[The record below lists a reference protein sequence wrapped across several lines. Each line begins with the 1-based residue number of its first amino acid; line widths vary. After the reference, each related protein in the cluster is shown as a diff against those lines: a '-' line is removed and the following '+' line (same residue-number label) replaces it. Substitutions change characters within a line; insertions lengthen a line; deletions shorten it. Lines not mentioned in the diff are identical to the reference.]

1 MIPNIEKQ
9 ISALGEAVIKS
20 IQERFTVG
28 DIVPYPYQCVAYA
41 EIAKRMKNYEHPFFV
56 KASVSAGKT
65 LMFAM
70 VAHQCRKMGL
80 KMMVL
85 ARQAEIVDQDSEEIT
100 NLGVPNSIYCSGLK
114 TKSAY
119 FPIVVG
125 SEGTVVNGLFKA
137 LGDYVPHVIGI
148 DECHQVDWED
158 LADAI
163 EKDESFLQ
171 MTTKKGEKV
180 QNPDYDVASD
190 NECEEFLIGED
201 GLPMEGTGR
210 TQYTVII
217 MEMMRRCRKAYGHE
231 LRIFGMTGSEFRG
244 VVPILVED
252 KKQKGFW
259 REQVTNID
267 TNYLIKFGSVVP
279 TNFGDVGDLGYDLSE
294 FEASS
299 EDGVSD
305 FDAKTLRKMEEK
317 IHQDATMTQKI
328 MAKVHEICKDRNGVL
343 VTCAGERHCKEA
355 AAALPPGVEYRIITG
370 KTGDNQRKEWLRE
383 AYEGKVKYIFQ
394 VQALTT
400 GVNQPLW
407 DTSVILRKIGSLTL
421 LIQLLGRGM
430 RLLKKWHIEQG
441 FTKNDH
447 LVLDFAGTMDEL
459 GDLYFDP
466 ILEKA
471 QFQKRFTNGKDPKT
485 CPICKTLNS
494 YYARRCMHV
503 DESGKRCEHF
513 WTYRECTDQVDPRTK
528 KIIHRGCGTK
538 NDVVARVCRCCD
550 VSLIDPN
557 EKLSGKHYTKNDWC
571 NVKSFRVDMT
581 KNQKGI
587 VFCYELEA
595 HGETFKAYE
604 RFFPESDNKICKTL
618 WRQIALKHIPDR
630 KIAGMVAS
638 YRNARKIMS
647 YAHHIMPPVRVTH
660 RKNGKGEDNIAKR
673 EFV

>member
-1 MIPNIEKQ
+1 M
-9 ISALGEAVIKS
+9 
-20 IQERFTVG
+20 
-28 DIVPYPYQCVAYA
+28 
-41 EIAKRMKNYEHPFFV
+41 
-56 KASVSAGKT
+56 
-65 LMFAM
+65 
-70 VAHQCRKMGL
+70 
-80 KMMVL
+80 
-85 ARQAEIVDQDSEEIT
+85 
-100 NLGVPNSIYCSGLK
+100 
-114 TKSAY
+114 
-119 FPIVVG
+119 
-125 SEGTVVNGLFKA
+125 LFR
-137 LGDYVPHVIGI
+137 
-148 DECHQVDWED
+148 
-158 LADAI
+158 
-163 EKDESFLQ
+163 S
-171 MTTKKGEKV
+171 
-180 QNPDYDVASD
+180 
-190 NECEEFLIGED
+190 
-201 GLPMEGTGR
+201 
-210 TQYTVII
+210 
-217 MEMMRRCRKAYGHE
+217 
-231 LRIFGMTGSEFRG
+231 
-244 VVPILVED
+244 
-252 KKQKGFW
+252 
-259 REQVTNID
+259 
-267 TNYLIKFGSVVP
+267 
-279 TNFGDVGDLGYDLSE
+279 
-294 FEASS
+294 SS

-355 AAALPPGVEYRIITG
+355 ASALPPGVEYRIITG

-466 ILEKA
+466 ILEQA

-550 VSLIDPN
+550 ISLVDPN
-557 EKLSGKHYTKNDWC
+557 EKLSGKHYTKNDYMS
-571 NVKSFRVDMT
+571 VKSFRVDMT

-587 VFCYELEA
+587 VFCYELDY

-604 RFFPESDNKICKTL
+604 RFFPESESNICRTI
-618 WRQIALKHIPDR
+618 WRKIALQHIPDR

-638 YRNARKIMS
+638 YRNARKIMA

-660 RKNGKGEDNIAKR
+660 RKTAKGEDNIAKR
-673 EFV
+673 EFA